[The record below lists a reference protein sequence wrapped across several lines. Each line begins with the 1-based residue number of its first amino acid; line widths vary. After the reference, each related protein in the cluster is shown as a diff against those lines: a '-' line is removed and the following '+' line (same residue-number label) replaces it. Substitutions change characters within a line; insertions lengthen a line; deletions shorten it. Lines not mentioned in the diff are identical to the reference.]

1 MIYIKTMKNE
11 LELRMYGFVPY
22 NISEIQKG
30 IQFGHAIVE
39 YSLENFHTNEYLDWA
54 KYWKTFIILNGGTSN
69 HSTNRYHET
78 EEEYVGSMETILET
92 LKENDVKVATF
103 FEPDLNDMLS
113 SIVFIIDERVFNRKV
128 YLDFGDWIM
137 ENHYS
142 YLQDNMINA
151 NKIEKM
157 RKEGYFLNASDKEQ
171 KLYSDWVNFVG
182 GEKNVFLRD
191 YLNPN
196 KVKLA

>member
-1 MIYIKTMKNE
+1 MENK

-22 NISEIQKG
+22 NISSIQKG

-39 YSLENFHTNEYLDWA
+39 YGLENFHTNEYQDWS

-78 EEEYVGSMETILET
+78 EEEYVGSMENILET
-92 LKENDVKVATF
+92 LKENNVTLGTF

-113 SIVFIIDERVFNRKV
+113 AITFIIDERVFNRKN
-128 YLDFGDWIM
+128 YPDFGDWIM
-137 ENHYS
+137 EKHFS
-142 YLQDNMINA
+142 YLKNNMLTG
-151 NKIEKM
+151 NKIERM
-157 RKEGYFLNASDKEQ
+157 RKEGYFLSGNTTEK
-171 KLYSDWVNFVG
+171 KLYSDWVDLVG

-191 YLNPN
+191 FLNPN

>member
-1 MIYIKTMKNE
+1 MENK

-22 NISEIQKG
+22 NISEIQKA
-30 IQFGHAIVE
+30 IQFGHAVVE
-39 YSLENFHTNEYLDWA
+39 YGLENFHTNEYLDWA

-69 HSTNRYHET
+69 HSMNRYHQT
-78 EEEYVGSMETILET
+78 EDEYVGSMETILET
-92 LKENDVKVATF
+92 LKENDVKVGTF

-113 SIVFIIDERVFNRKV
+113 AIVFIIDERVFNRKV
-128 YLDFGDWIM
+128 YLDFGDWVM
-137 ENHYS
+137 ENHFT
-142 YLQDNMINA
+142 YLQDNMINS

-157 RKEGYFLNASDKEQ
+157 RKEGYFYNGSDKEQ
-171 KLYSDWVNFVG
+171 KIYSDWVDHVG

>member
-1 MIYIKTMKNE
+1 MIYIKSMENK

-22 NISEIQKG
+22 NISEIQKA
-30 IQFGHAIVE
+30 IQFGHAVVE
-39 YSLENFHTNEYLDWA
+39 YGLENFHTNEYLDWA

-69 HSTNRYHET
+69 HSMNRYHQT
-78 EEEYVGSMETILET
+78 EDEYVGSMETILET
-92 LKENDVKVATF
+92 LKENDVKVGTF

-113 SIVFIIDERVFNRKV
+113 AIVFIIDERVFNRKV
-128 YLDFGDWIM
+128 YLDFGDWVM
-137 ENHYS
+137 ENHFT
-142 YLQDNMINA
+142 YLQDNMINS
-151 NKIEKM
+151 NKIERM
-157 RKEGYFLNASDKEQ
+157 RKEGYFSNGSDKEQ
-171 KLYSDWVNFVG
+171 KIYSDWVDHVG

>member
-1 MIYIKTMKNE
+1 MIYIKSMKNE

-30 IQFGHAIVE
+30 IQFGHAVVE
-39 YSLENFHTNEYLDWA
+39 YGLENFHSTDYLDWA
-54 KYWKTFIILNGGTSN
+54 KYHKTFIILNGGTSN
-69 HSTNRYHET
+69 HSKNRYHET

-92 LKENDVKVATF
+92 LKENNVTLGTF

-113 SIVFIIDERVFNRKV
+113 AVVFIIDEKVFNRKD
-128 YLDFGDWIM
+128 YPDFGDWVM
-137 ENHYS
+137 ENHFS
-142 YLQDNMINA
+142 YLKNNLLTGS
-151 NKIEKM
+151 KIERM
-157 RKEGYFLNASDKEQ
+157 RKDGYFLTGNVTEK
-171 KLYSDWVNFVG
+171 KLYSEWVDFVG

-191 YLNPN
+191 FLNPN